1 MIVRKARSED
11 LEQVRRLAES
21 LDLDYPG
28 LERDRIW
35 VADEGGRVSGI
46 VALMKHRD
54 SDELVALGVDP
65 GRRSKGLGR
74 RLVEAL
80 LAETPGDVYL
90 ATIIPGFFERCG
102 FKVVPAA
109 PAGMAKDPAWCEGC
123 PKEKCMLMVRKA
135 R

>member
-11 LEQVRRLAES
+11 LEKVRRLAES

-28 LERDRIW
+28 LERDKIW
-35 VADEGGRVSGI
+35 VADEGGRVAGI

-65 GRRSKGLGR
+65 GLRSKGLGR

-90 ATIIPGFFERCG
+90 ATIIPGFFERRG
-102 FKVVPAA
+102 FETVPAA

-123 PKEKCMLMVRKA
+123 PRERCKIMVRKA

>member
-21 LDLDYPG
+21 LGLDYPG
-28 LERDRIW
+28 LENDPIW
-35 VADEGGRVSGI
+35 VAGEGGRISGI
-46 VALMKHRD
+46 VALMKHPD

-80 LAETPGDVYL
+80 LAETPGDVFL
-90 ATIIPGFFERCG
+90 ATIIPGFFARCG
-102 FKVVPAA
+102 FEIVPAA

-123 PKEKCMLMVRKA
+123 PREKCTIMVRKA

>member
-1 MIVRKARSED
+1 MIVRKARTED

-28 LERDRIW
+28 LERDPIW
-35 VADEGGRVSGI
+35 VADDGGRVAGI

-65 GRRSKGLGR
+65 ERRSKGLGR
-74 RLVEAL
+74 RLIEAL
-80 LAETPGDVYL
+80 LAEAPGDVYL
-90 ATIIPGFFERCG
+90 ATIIPGFFAGCG
-102 FKVVPAA
+102 FEIVPAA

-123 PKEKCMLMVRKA
+123 PREKCTIMVRKA
-135 R
+135 

>member
-35 VADEGGRVSGI
+35 VADDGGRVAGI
-46 VALMKHRD
+46 VALMKHGD

-80 LAETPGDVYL
+80 LAEARDDVYL
-90 ATIIPGFFERCG
+90 ATIIPAFFERCG
-102 FKVVPAA
+102 FEVAPAA

-123 PKEKCMLMVRKA
+123 PREKCTIMVRKS